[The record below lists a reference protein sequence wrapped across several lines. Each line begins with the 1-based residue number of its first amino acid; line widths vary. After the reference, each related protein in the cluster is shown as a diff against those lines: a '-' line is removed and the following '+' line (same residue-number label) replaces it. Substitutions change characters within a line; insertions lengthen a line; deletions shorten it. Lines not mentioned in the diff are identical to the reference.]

1 MREHS
6 IDEFESLFERASIPV
21 LDIQNV
27 ALTRFSAVLKGE
39 ALDASVLALTAHL
52 KQRFGGDVT
61 LLRSSGVSPEQ
72 AKAAADKH
80 GFAVAERPFASTA
93 ELVGQ
98 VSIGKSQFVTLSEST
113 VDADDEL
120 DLDALVQGTTPPVLV
135 IRQPVPDPAT
145 IFRNILHSLTG
156 QFQQKQNFAYSF
168 TLAEDGGRLTLLHA
182 IAAHEV
188 QDVRD
193 TLRVSPDIA
202 DETADALVE
211 RLAHHGERYLK
222 AVVAASRQR
231 PFDVS
236 YRLAVGEIVPTVRS
250 QLDAGDYGLLV
261 VGCHHEG
268 YSQVTAEDYQL
279 MHQVRDMPVLA
290 L

>member
-1 MREHS
+1 MRDRS

-21 LDIQNV
+21 LDIRNV
-27 ALTRFSAVLKGE
+27 ALARISAVLKGDT
-39 ALDASVLALTAHL
+39 LDESVLTLAAHL
-52 KQRFGGDVT
+52 KRRFGGGVT
-61 LLRSSGVSPEQ
+61 LMRSRGVSAERV
-72 AKAAADKH
+72 AVAAEAQ
-80 GFAVAERPFASTA
+80 GFTVAERPFASTA

-98 VSIGKSQFVTLSEST
+98 VCISRSQFLVLSEST
-113 VDADDEL
+113 ADADDEL

-135 IRQPVPDPAT
+135 IRRPVSEPTA
-145 IFRNILHSLTG
+145 IFGNILHSLTG
-156 QFQQKQNFAYSF
+156 HFQQTQNFAYSF
-168 TLAEDGGRLTLLHA
+168 TLAEDGGRLMLLHT

-188 QDVRD
+188 QEVRD
-193 TLRVSPDIA
+193 TLQVTPDIT
-202 DETADALVE
+202 DESADALVE

-236 YRLAVGEIVPTVRS
+236 YRLAVGEIVPAVRS
-250 QLDAGDYGLLV
+250 QLDVGDYGLLV

-268 YSQVTAEDYQL
+268 HSQVTAEDYQL
-279 MHQVRDMPVLA
+279 MHQVRDLPVLA